1 MSKNIAVGID
11 IGTHTIK
18 VAVAEK
24 AVVGGKVVPRI
35 VATSSAESKGL
46 RQGYIINASDVVKS
60 IRKAVRDARRA
71 TGLEITRAYVSIGGI
86 SLEGHVSTGS
96 AIISRSNMEIAQE
109 DVEEA
114 LAASER
120 TLPRSLTLN
129 KKILHVIPI
138 QFKVDGREVLGK
150 PEGMRGSKLEA
161 RTLFIAC
168 LEQHLNDIIQAVE
181 DAGIEVEDVVASPIA
196 ASVVSLSKTQRLA
209 GCVLVNIGS
218 ETTSLIVYENNIP
231 ISLEV
236 FPIGSNDITNDI
248 ALKLKIPLEE
258 AEKIKFGEPTGTN
271 YARSYIEEI
280 ISRRLKMF
288 FARIEDH
295 LKRIGKNEL
304 LPAGI
309 ILSGGGAS
317 LSGAQEIAKAELD
330 LPSMVMRTDIVY
342 TSRNQTKDAVWSVA
356 YGLCILDFSGK
367 PEDQGVSGALGWKK
381 FVGWVRQFLP

>member
-18 VAVAEK
+18 IAVAEK

-35 VATSSAESKGL
+35 IATSSAESKGL
-46 RQGYIINASDVVKS
+46 RQGYIINASEVVKS
-60 IRKAVRDARRA
+60 VRKALRDAQRI
-71 TGLEITRAYVSIGGI
+71 TNTEIARAYVSIGGI

-96 AIISRSNMEIAQE
+96 TIISRSDMEIAAE

-138 QFKVDGREVLGK
+138 QFKIDGREVLGK

-161 RTLFIAC
+161 RALFVAC

-181 DAGIEVEDVVASPIA
+181 DAGVEVEDIVASPIA
-196 ASVVSLSKTQRLA
+196 ASVISLTKTQRLA

-236 FPIGSNDITNDI
+236 FPMGSNDITNDI
-248 ALKLKIPLEE
+248 ALKLKVPLEE
-258 AEKIKFGEPTGTN
+258 AEKIKFGEPTGSN
-271 YARSYIEEI
+271 YARSHIEEI
-280 ISRRLKMF
+280 VSRRLKMSF
-288 FARIEDH
+288 SRIEDH

-309 ILSGGGAS
+309 ILSGGGVG
-317 LSGAQEIAKAELD
+317 LSGVQEMAKTELD
-330 LPSMVMRTDIVY
+330 LPSMVMRPEVIY
-342 TSRNQTKDAVWSVA
+342 TSRNQVKDAVWSVA

-367 PEDQGVSGALGWKK
+367 PEESKGAGLPGWKK
-381 FVGWVRQFLP
+381 FVGWIRQFLP